1 MENENLNQIENEA
14 AEAASE
20 NNTVSEEKRAEIC
33 AKCKKTSIGGQ
44 ALLEGIMMRGPKK
57 TSMAVRDIHGEI
69 VLETTEND
77 ASAAPKFW
85 KLPIFRGMY
94 NMVKTFSLGYKCLIR
109 SAELS
114 GLEELE
120 AEEEAEKQRKKAE
133 KKAKKKAKDQGEAPE
148 AAAEA
153 VENIET
159 VEEIKEET
167 AEAIVEETA
176 EVAEEVME
184 ESKEEST
191 EESKEETKEEI
202 KEEIKEETKE
212 SKEKKSSD
220 SALIAGAAIIGSV
233 LGVGLAIVLFFWLP
247 SFLFELLFKDT
258 FSSPTYGN
266 QLFRSV
272 FEGILKIAIFV
283 GYMAAVTLMPDIRR
297 TFMYHG
303 AEHKTIFC
311 YEQGLPLT
319 VENVRVQRRFH
330 PRCGTSFLIIMLILG
345 ILVGSAIPSFALG
358 SKLLNTLLRTAI
370 RLCLLPLVVGIGYEL
385 IKYAGRHDNV
395 VTKIFSAPGLWM
407 QRISTKE
414 PDDSMI
420 ECAIAAMNEVIPEDD
435 SDKW

>member
-20 NNTVSEEKRAEIC
+20 NNTVSEEQRAEIC

-133 KKAKKKAKDQGEAPE
+133 KKAKKKAKEQGEAPE

-176 EVAEEVME
+176 EVAEEV
-184 ESKEEST
+184 T
-191 EESKEETKEEI
+191 EESKQEI
-202 KEEIKEETKE
+202 KEEAKE